1 MVAMVTLAVL
11 ASLVAVVLIALI
23 VASHVEDVFAARA
36 MRFTVAAEPEDTSA
50 TLVEISTRAASPM
63 ALAHA

>member
-1 MVAMVTLAVL
+1 M
-11 ASLVAVVLIALI
+11 AVVLIALI